1 MRAPIAFLIVGTPRS
16 GTTLLQRLA
25 CELPGVQVPPETH
38 FFAEYVEDLLR
49 RRTFPLDDAAV
60 AEEVRTFLG
69 RPNARGLELDE
80 EEVVRALG
88 GGCARALD
96 LFSAIVRCLAGQ
108 AHLYGEK
115 TPGHLRW
122 WSPLTDALP
131 DLKLLWIVR
140 DPRAV
145 VASALKVP
153 WAENDVAALAEE
165 WRLDHD
171 ELREAGRR
179 LPPSRLLTLRY
190 EEVVADP
197 TSARRRIARFLGTAP
212 LHRDLRVEELFL
224 AWETWKSRVTQP
236 ITLDRVH
243 AWKSDL
249 SCSEAATVAAIC
261 ARGMEELGY
270 VGRGES
276 VLARVRRVGLGVRHR
291 RSRGKVRRNR
301 RRERHRISRVAAA
314 HTDAGQDAA
323 VAYARKIV
331 AVGAAEGRGNEGHRA
346 SQARARHGR

>member
-1 MRAPIAFLIVGTPRS
+1 MSARISFLIVGTPRS
-16 GTTLLQRLA
+16 GTTLVQRLA
-25 CELPGVQVPPETH
+25 CELPGVRVPPETH
-38 FFAEYVEDLLR
+38 FFAECVEDLLQ

-60 AEEVRTFLG
+60 VEELRAFLG

-80 EEVVRALG
+80 EEVLRTLG
-88 GGCARALD
+88 GECGQALD
-96 LFSAIVRCLAGQ
+96 LFVAIVRCLAGP

-115 TPGHLRW
+115 TPDHLRW
-122 WSPLTDALP
+122 WSPLTRALP
-131 DLKLLWIVR
+131 DLKLLWVVR

-165 WRLDHD
+165 WKLDHE

-190 EEVVADP
+190 EEVVADA
-197 TSARRRIARFLGTAP
+197 TAARRCIARFLGTSP
-212 LHRDLRVEELFL
+212 LHRDLGVEKLFL
-224 AWETWKSRVTQP
+224 AWETWKSSALQP

-249 SCSEAATVAAIC
+249 TCSEAATVAAIC

-270 VGRGES
+270 LSRREA
-276 VLARVRRVGLGVRHR
+276 VLARVRWVGLGVRHR

-301 RRERHRISRVAAA
+301 RRERDRISR
-314 HTDAGQDAA
+314 
-323 VAYARKIV
+323 
-331 AVGAAEGRGNEGHRA
+331 GAAGPHRC
-346 SQARARHGR
+346 SGKTLR